1 MYSKYMYCTCT
12 WTNVYFFSSIGTG
25 AFIHLK
31 EGHDRS
37 GKKAQGG
44 GGVVGEEEV
53 DAGETGEKSST
64 DFVLVS
70 FTTLLILLFSLLMI
84 IVVHVYFNFVFYKCI
99 ILGCALRLQNCDNDF
114 TWFDCRQVVM
124 FDDVCEI

>member
-1 MYSKYMYCTCT
+1 MVFC
-12 WTNVYFFSSIGTG
+12 SIGTG

-37 GKKAQGG
+37 GKKVQGG

-84 IVVHVYFNFVFYKCI
+84 IVVHVFQFCFLQMY
-99 ILGCALRLQNCDNDF
+99 LLRLCI
-114 TWFDCRQVVM
+114 TSSKL
-124 FDDVCEI
+124 

>member
-1 MYSKYMYCTCT
+1 MVFC
-12 WTNVYFFSSIGTG
+12 SIGTG

-37 GKKAQGG
+37 GKKVQGG

-70 FTTLLILLFSLLMI
+70 FTTLLIIVFFVISILFSTN
-84 IVVHVYFNFVFYKCI
+84 VSS
-99 ILGCALRLQNCDNDF
+99 
-114 TWFDCRQVVM
+114 
-124 FDDVCEI
+124 